1 MNPEERDYTDWARG
15 LLGVQA
21 EMLVKA
27 GRHNDNYLVAMANEI
42 GRIAQGLVEKASG
55 LPHQINM
62 KEEPMVEA
70 L

>member
-1 MNPEERDYTDWARG
+1 MNPEERDYSDWARG

-55 LPHQINM
+55 LPHEINHV
-62 KEEPMVEA
+62 KEEVIK
-70 L
+70 